1 MKCATMEG
9 FAIVGPV
16 RVKPLEW
23 RESETTTG
31 YWEGEGDLCG
41 TYVAYDYPNAGPLW
55 FNRRKEGRHYCES
68 VDAAKA
74 AAQADYEARIM
85 AALEPASAVTDDWR
99 DVLMQADT
107 GEKTMFDWSTGGG
120 DREGEFA
127 RIGLRRETPD
137 GQTLYRTYR
146 AIGPW
151 GEPAPMLE
159 PAPAMTVEEAARV
172 LLRLDEY
179 GNRKAVYDACANRV
193 KVYKFDAVLR
203 ALAGEG
209 KP

>member
-1 MKCATMEG
+1 MSDK
-9 FAIVGPV
+9 IDISP
-16 RVKPLEW
+16 
-23 RESETTTG
+23 
-31 YWEGEGDLCG
+31 GDL
-41 TYVAYDYPNAGPLW
+41 PPWL
-55 FNRRKEGRHYCES
+55 
-68 VDAAKA
+68 
-74 AAQADYEARIM
+74 
-85 AALEPASAVTDDWR
+85 R

-120 DREGEFA
+120 DPEGEFA